1 MLILAK
7 SMEDLS
13 FGDLMEI
20 YIEDNR
26 EHGAELWPEKTLEEQ
41 LALSKQDFHS
51 YLEEDFFSK
60 PSAVYAIWE
69 ADGKY
74 VSALRLEPNRDGLL
88 MEALGTAPGERRKG
102 YAAALIQAVQDW
114 LKEKGAV
121 KIYSHVGKRNA
132 ASLKAHE
139 RCGFRRFLDHTVRG
153 DGSVNPNA
161 VTMLYEG

>member
-7 SMEDLS
+7 SMEELS
-13 FGDLMEI
+13 FKDLMEI
-20 YIEDNR
+20 YIEGNR
-26 EHGAELWPEKTLEEQ
+26 EHGAELWPEKPLEEQ

-60 PSAVYAIWE
+60 PGAVYAVWE

-88 MEALGTAPGERRKG
+88 MEALETAPGERRKG
-102 YAAALIQAVQDW
+102 YAAALIRTVQEW
-114 LKEKGAV
+114 LKGQETV
-121 KIYSHVGKRNA
+121 KIYSHVSKRNA
-132 ASLKAHE
+132 ASLATHE
-139 RCGFRRFLDHTVRG
+139 RCGFRRFLDHTVRW
-153 DGSVNPNA
+153 DGSMNPNA